1 MFLKLLTLSLRTL
14 MEDKL
19 WNQRGPISNLR
30 FPTHERY
37 ELGLTDM
44 DPQCPFLWNE
54 DNSTYYVG

>member
-1 MFLKLLTLSLRTL
+1 

-30 FPTHERY
+30 FPTHKRC

-54 DNSTYYVG
+54 DYSTYYVGQF